1 MKKLMLAALSA
12 VFLSL
17 PTAANADEF
26 RTGKP
31 TGEIDSITWYTFY
44 RPAFGLVSF
53 QFGDYPEMMIAANLC
68 ESLVR
73 INPDFSLTP
82 GVASWEKVDATTYNY
97 TIRDGAQ
104 FWDGQPVTAED
115 VVFSLGLHKNPE
127 RGSIYFTPHLNVD
140 SVTATGEKSVQVK
153 LQQPDNTWNG
163 QMAGPAGAI
172 YQKAHT
178 EAAGGDWGTPAGLV
192 MCTGPYKPGKWVPGE
207 SLEIVRNDNYWNDEF
222 GQLVRSVNFV
232 WPQDPATVANAMN
245 SGEIDGGWDIPPA
258 SMSALRSSEAG
269 KLYVGQAEHAF
280 QNFSLIVGNF
290 EQGPLADV
298 RVRQAL
304 SMAIDRK
311 GMSKAI
317 YSGGAEPLYSV
328 VTKGLVSYEKDIFTE
343 AANRIAVAR
352 DIEGAKAIMKDV
364 GKLDRPVVFAHPTG
378 SSLGIEMAAAVEAAA
393 NRVGIPFKV
402 VGLPSNQYGALFY
415 DPAAREGID
424 VWFTISFSV
433 ARDPLEALADVM
445 GPGALF
451 NYGGYT
457 NDKVADLLTRA
468 KAETDSAARAK
479 LVVEIQDI
487 FVRDLPWIP
496 LVAPTVRVFEN
507 NGLTGAP
514 KSFVYLNYPW
524 AADLGAP

>member
-1 MKKLMLAALSA
+1 MKKLMLAVLSS

-17 PTAANADEF
+17 STAVNADEF

-44 RPAFGLVSF
+44 RPAFGLVTF
-53 QFGDYPEMMIAANLC
+53 QFGDYPEAMIAANLC

-82 GVASWEKVDATTYNY
+82 GVASWEQVDATTYNY
-97 TIRDGAQ
+97 TIRDGAR

-115 VVFSLGLHKNPE
+115 VVFSLGLHKIPE
-127 RGSIYFTPHLNVD
+127 RGSIYFMAHLNVD
-140 SVTATGEKSVQVK
+140 SITATGDKTVQVK
-153 LQQPDNTWNG
+153 LLQPDNTWTG

-178 EAAGGDWGTPAGLV
+178 EAAGGDWGGPAGLV
-192 MCTGPYKPGKWVPGE
+192 MCTGPYKPGKWAPGE

-245 SGEIDGGWDIPPA
+245 SGEIDGGWDVPPA
-258 SMSALRSSEAG
+258 SMNALRSSKAG
-269 KLYVGQAEHAF
+269 KLYVGPPGTAF
-280 QNFSLIVGNF
+280 QNLSLIVGNF

-304 SMAIDRK
+304 SMAVDRK
-311 GMSKAI
+311 GMSKAA
-317 YSGGAEPLYSV
+317 YSGGAVPLYSV
-328 VTKGLVSYEKDIFTE
+328 VTEGLFSYAEDIFKG
-343 AANRIAVAR
+343 AANKIAVER
-352 DIEGAKAIMKDV
+352 DIEGAKALMKEV
-364 GKLDRPVVFAHPTG
+364 GDLDRPVVFAFPSGDT
-378 SSLGIEMAAAVEAAA
+378 LGTELAAAVESAA
-393 NRVGIPFKV
+393 NRADIPFKV
-402 VGLPSNQYGALFY
+402 VGLPNNQYGALFY

-424 VWFTISFSV
+424 VWFTIYFSI
-433 ARDPLEALADVM
+433 ARDPLEVLDLVM
-445 GPGALF
+445 GPGSVF
-451 NYGGYT
+451 NYGGYS
-457 NDKVADLLTRA
+457 NDEVADLLTRA
-468 KAETDSAARAK
+468 KAETDPVARAK

-496 LVAPTVRVFEN
+496 LLAPGVRVFEN
-507 NGLTGAP
+507 NRLTGAP
-514 KSFVYLNYPW
+514 KTFVYLNYPW